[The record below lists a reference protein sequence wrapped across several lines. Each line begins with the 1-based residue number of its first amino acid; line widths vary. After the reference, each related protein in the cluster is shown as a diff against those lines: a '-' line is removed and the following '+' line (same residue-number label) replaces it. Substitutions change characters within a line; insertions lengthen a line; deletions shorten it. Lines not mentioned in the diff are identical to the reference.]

1 MGHIHRVSR
10 CEEGAQFHSVA
21 QAIHKS
27 VMKITLALASLLTVL
42 SVASAR
48 PQQWG
53 TANAAAIAA
62 QNNNQQLLNLQ
73 AAVTANRNPNT
84 SGFSSHNNIALSTGV
99 LTTGLGQSTSNL
111 GTHVQN
117 NQNSRPLLNNFNNFN
132 NNFRG

>member
-1 MGHIHRVSR
+1 MGTFTGVSR
-10 CEEGAQFHSVA
+10 CEEGVQFHLVA
-21 QAIHKS
+21 QTIDKS
-27 VMKITLALASLLTVL
+27 AMKITLALASLIAVL

-62 QNNNQQLLNLQ
+62 QNNNQQFLNLQ

-84 SGFSSHNNIALSTGV
+84 SGFTSHNNIALSTGV
-99 LTTGLGQSTSNL
+99 LTTGLGQSTSQL

-117 NQNSRPLLNNFNNFN
+117 NQNSRPLFNNFNNFS
-132 NNFRG
+132 G